1 MRNESGDVTT
11 DTIKIQRIIR
21 DYHKQLCERKLDNI
35 KEIDSF
41 LETYKVP
48 RLSHQEMENLNRII
62 ISKMIES
69 VIKILPTNKSP
80 RPDGFTGE
88 F

>member
-41 LETYKVP
+41 LETSTKY
-48 RLSHQEMENLNRII
+48 
-62 ISKMIES
+62 
-69 VIKILPTNKSP
+69 
-80 RPDGFTGE
+80 
-88 F
+88 